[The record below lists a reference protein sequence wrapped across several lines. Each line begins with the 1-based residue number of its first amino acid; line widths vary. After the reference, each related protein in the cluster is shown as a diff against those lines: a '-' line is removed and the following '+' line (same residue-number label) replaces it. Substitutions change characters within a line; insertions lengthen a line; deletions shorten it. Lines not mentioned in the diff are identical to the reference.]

1 VTPRRFGLSVA
12 VLVALVSASAPGAA
26 QQAPVEVTARVCF
39 TPGADCTG
47 LIVREIAKAQR
58 EILVLAYEFTSA
70 PIAAAL
76 RDAKNQ
82 GKDVRIILDKSQRTE
97 KFSSA
102 DFFVDAGIPTAIDQV
117 PRIAHNK
124 VIVIDRTIVIGGSF
138 NYTTGAQKSNAEN
151 VTIIDGS
158 AFAAQFVRYWASR
171 AAVSVPYHGR
181 AR

>member
-1 VTPRRFGLSVA
+1 VTPRGFGLSVA